1 MNVVRVNV
9 ALDAES
15 KELLHEE
22 ARRHRL
28 SLSAWLRV
36 LAQIMKLPAPADM
49 PMSLLRSQVA
59 AIIEEERLRKKG

>member
-36 LAQIMKLPAPADM
+36 LAQIMTLPAPADM
-49 PMSLLRSQVA
+49 PMSLLRSQIA
-59 AIIEEERLRKKG
+59 AIIEEERLRKK